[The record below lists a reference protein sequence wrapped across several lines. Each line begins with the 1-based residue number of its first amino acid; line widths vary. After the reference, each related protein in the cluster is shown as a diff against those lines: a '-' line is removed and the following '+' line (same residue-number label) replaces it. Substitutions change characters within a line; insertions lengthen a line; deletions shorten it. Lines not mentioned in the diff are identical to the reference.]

1 MERGTRTKSAQFTYV
16 RERYSAPT
24 IASSA
29 NKPIGDR
36 SGAFALT
43 ALLLGM
49 IGIYGVLSYS
59 VDQWTQEI
67 GVRMAMGAARGQV
80 VRLVLRGGM
89 TWAGGGIAL
98 GLVGAVG
105 VSSVLA
111 NLLFEI
117 PAQDPVTLAV
127 AGTTLALVALG
138 ACYVPAARATRINPT
153 VALRSE

>member
-1 MERGTRTKSAQFTYV
+1 
-16 RERYSAPT
+16 
-24 IASSA
+24 
-29 NKPIGDR
+29 
-36 SGAFALT
+36 
-43 ALLLGM
+43 M